1 MNPMRW
7 NVRRLLSI
15 ALTLASVML
24 IDASAPTGSPVEL
37 NAVIPLTGG
46 AAFLGTQ
53 EKIALQ
59 VFERTVN
66 GQGGIAGRPVKFN
79 FLDDQSVPQTTLQL
93 ANGLVAK
100 GVPVIFGSSVT
111 ATCNA
116 IVPLLEKTGP
126 VNYCF
131 SPGVTGAPR
140 SFVFSSS
147 VGTRDIALALM
158 RFFHDNGWTRFAA
171 LTSTDATGLEFDRW
185 LDLALRAPGN
195 KDMTLLAREH
205 FNPTDITVT
214 AQLSRIKA
222 TNPQAILTFTTGTP
236 LGTVLRGYTESG
248 MDIPITASAGN
259 MIYAQMAQYKDVLPK
274 KLYFAATR
282 GVAPDALLRPGPIKD
297 AQNVFFKAFKDA
309 GIRSDFGAT
318 LVWDPAMIVVDGLRA
333 VGPEASGEKLRDWMI
348 NQHSWAGIDGIY
360 DFADGSQRGIGLN
373 AMIIYHW
380 NAATTTFDVS
390 SRSGGALK

>member
-1 MNPMRW
+1 MRL
-7 NVRRLLSI
+7 NVPI
-15 ALTLASVML
+15 ALCISLALTPLMS
-24 IDASAPTGSPVEL
+24 SAANVPSGSPVEL

-53 EKIALQ
+53 ERIALT
-59 VFERTVN
+59 VVEKTVN
-66 GQGGIAGRPVKFN
+66 QQGGIGGRPVKFN

-116 IVPLLEKTGP
+116 IVPLLEKAGP
-126 VNYCF
+126 INYCF

-140 SFVFSSS
+140 SYVFSSS
-147 VGTRDIALALM
+147 VGTRDIALTLV
-158 RFFHDNGWTRFAA
+158 RFFRDNGWTKFAA

-195 KDMTLLAREH
+195 QGMTMLTREH

-222 TNPQAILTFTTGTP
+222 ANPQGIITFTTGTP
-236 LGTVLRGYTESG
+236 LGTVLRGYNESG
-248 MDIPITASAGN
+248 MEIPITASAGN
-259 MIYAQMAQYKDVLPK
+259 MIYAQMAQYKDFLPK
-274 KLYFAATR
+274 HLYFAATR
-282 GVAPDALLRPGPIKD
+282 GVAPDELLRPGPIKD
-297 AQNVFFKAFKDA
+297 AQNIYFKAFKDA
-309 GIRSDFGAT
+309 GIRGDFGAT
-318 LVWDPAMIVVDGLRA
+318 LIWDPAMLIVNALRA
-333 VGPEASGEKLRDWMI
+333 VGPDASAEKLHEWI
-348 NQHSWAGIDGIY
+348 LNQHSWAGIDGIY

-373 AMIIYHW
+373 AMIVYRW
-380 NAATTTFDVS
+380 DAPSNSFVVS
-390 SRSGGALK
+390 SRAGGALK